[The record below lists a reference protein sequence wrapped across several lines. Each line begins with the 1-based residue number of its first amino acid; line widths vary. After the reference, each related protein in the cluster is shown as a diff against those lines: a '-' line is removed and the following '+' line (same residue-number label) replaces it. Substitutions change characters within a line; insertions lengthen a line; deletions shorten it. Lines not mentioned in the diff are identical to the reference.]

1 MIASS
6 KLSKQS
12 IRNL

>member
-12 IRNL
+12 IWNL